1 MNIEIFDSV
10 TTGLSGEPYEILLF
24 AAVILALSKIFSILC
39 GKIHLPQVIGYLV
52 AGLVV
57 GLLSLTSWGKT
68 ELFGDTY
75 VDAGLSVLAKIGVV
89 LILFSAGVETDL
101 KQIKA
106 VGGAAMVITSLGVL
120 VPLGL
125 GFLAAHFFH
134 MGDDLVTT
142 IASAQN
148 MTEAAYLT
156 AHPGFNYFSE
166 VYYGVIL
173 SATSVSI
180 TVATLKELHRL
191 ETPVGSAIV
200 SAAIIDDVIGIVLLS
215 LVISL
220 AGGKGSITYVP
231 NNTALNILS
240 IIGVMASFFVLS
252 WLLGFGVR
260 ALFNYLGKKYPHH
273 IRIPIFALAFCFVW
287 AYVAQKFFNIADI
300 TGGYVAGLMLSAT
313 MPKEYI
319 DQRTEQTANILFVP
333 LFFASVA
340 MKMYTAQMDFSN
352 LNFLWFG
359 LVWIV
364 AGLAG
369 KVIGAGGGALMCR
382 FNFKDSLRIGIGMMA
397 RAEVLIVCA
406 QTGVDAGLVDQKI
419 IPFTLGLILLSS
431 FLTPILLKV
440 SYKGEPDPILPTHP
454 DAVSASASSSTSS
467 TPNDEK

>member
-1 MNIEIFDSV
+1 MNINILDTT
-10 TTGLSGEPYEILLF
+10 TTGLSGEPYEILIF
-24 AAVILALSKIFSILC
+24 AAAILALSKLFSILC
-39 GKIHLPQVIGYLV
+39 GKIHIPQVIGYLI

-57 GLLSLTSWGKT
+57 GLLSFTSWGKT

-120 VPLGL
+120 VPLAL
-125 GFLAAHFFH
+125 GFLAAYLFH

-142 IASAQN
+142 VAAAQN
-148 MTEAAYLT
+148 TTEEAYLA
-156 AHPGFNYFSE
+156 AHPGFNYFSD

-200 SAAIIDDVIGIVLLS
+200 SAAIIDDVIGIILLS

-220 AGGKGSITYVP
+220 AGGKGSITYVAD
-231 NNTALNILS
+231 NTTLNILA

-252 WLLGFGVR
+252 WLLGFVVR
-260 ALFNYLGKKYPHH
+260 KVFNYLGTKYPHH
-273 IRIPIFALAFCFVW
+273 IRIPIFALAFCFAW

-340 MKMYTAQMDFSN
+340 MKMYTAQIDFSN

-359 LVWIV
+359 FAWIF
-364 AGLAG
+364 AGLIG
-369 KVIGAGGGALMCR
+369 KVIGAGSGALMCK
-382 FNFKDSLRIGIGMMA
+382 FSLKDSLRIGIGMMA

-440 SYKGEPDPILPTHP
+440 SFKGEPDPTLPSHP
-454 DAVSASASSSTSS
+454 ETVPASASTSS
-467 TPNDEK
+467 TTNEGK